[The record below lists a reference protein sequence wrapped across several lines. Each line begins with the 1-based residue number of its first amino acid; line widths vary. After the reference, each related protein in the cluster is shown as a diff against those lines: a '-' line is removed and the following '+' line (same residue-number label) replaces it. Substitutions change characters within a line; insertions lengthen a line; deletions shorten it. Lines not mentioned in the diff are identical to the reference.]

1 MLRNSSSL
9 TLVFAEAVDSTDMGY
24 HCEYDYKSFF
34 MLHTISVCAVN
45 EGQLLHSDC
54 SLNFL
59 QVQKSSINQSCA
71 HIFKQ
76 LGIVLLGIVTGVN
89 CL

>member
-1 MLRNSSSL
+1 
-9 TLVFAEAVDSTDMGY
+9 
-24 HCEYDYKSFF
+24 

-54 SLNFL
+54 SLNLL